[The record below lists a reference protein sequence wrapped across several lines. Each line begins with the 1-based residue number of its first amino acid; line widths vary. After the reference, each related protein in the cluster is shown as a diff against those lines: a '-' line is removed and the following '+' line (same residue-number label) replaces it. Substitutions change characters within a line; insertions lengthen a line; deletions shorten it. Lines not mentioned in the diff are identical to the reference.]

1 MERKN
6 PLKVAY
12 SEEGCSELKCVT
24 DKYVLFVL
32 GMSLLSLAGFVGV
45 VFTKSP
51 VFGLILIV
59 GVVSLL
65 VIGFVGSFKD

>member
-1 MERKN
+1 MESKN

-12 SEEGCSELKCVT
+12 SEEGCSELRCVT

-45 VFTKSP
+45 IFTKSP

>member
-1 MERKN
+1 MENKN

-12 SEEGCSELKCVT
+12 SEEGNSELKCVT
-24 DKYVLFVL
+24 DKYVLFAL
-32 GMSLLSLAGFVGV
+32 GMSLLSLVGFVGV

-65 VIGFVGSFKD
+65 VIGFVGSFRE

>member
-1 MERKN
+1 MESKN

>member
-1 MERKN
+1 MESKN

-12 SEEGCSELKCVT
+12 SEDGCSELKCVT

-32 GMSLLSLAGFVGV
+32 GMSLLSLVGFVGV
-45 VFTKSP
+45 VSTKSP

-65 VIGFVGSFKD
+65 VVGFVGSFKD